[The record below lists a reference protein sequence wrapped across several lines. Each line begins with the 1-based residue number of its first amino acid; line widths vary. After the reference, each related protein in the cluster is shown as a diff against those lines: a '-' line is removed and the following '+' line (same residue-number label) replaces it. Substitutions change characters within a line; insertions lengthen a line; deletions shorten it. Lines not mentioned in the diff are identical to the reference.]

1 MRDLALLFMGAFI
14 SELFRMLREERA
26 KRLG

>member
-14 SELFRMLREERA
+14 TELFHWLRGERY